1 METRLDEEWRVIEE
15 LLPVGWEAAARE
27 CKAFRRVRR
36 MAHPGTLLRL
46 LLFHAVNGGGLR
58 ATVAQA
64 RARGIAQLS
73 QVALFKRLK
82 SAGDWLAWI
91 GATLCT
97 QLRGELDVPEG
108 MRVRVVDSTTVQ
120 GPAAKSTGWRLHY
133 ALDLRTLSCD
143 WYELTDAR
151 GGELL
156 ERTPMRAGDVLMG
169 DRNYFRAQGIRAA
182 IEAQAH
188 VLIRL
193 RWRHAAM
200 RDARGRD
207 FRALDLAKRLR
218 VGQVGEWPVQ
228 LDLGQGDSVFGRVIS
243 IRLPA
248 TLAHT
253 AQKRA
258 RRHARKKHHVLDRR
272 TILATHFVMLF
283 TTLPPEKLD
292 ACSILELYRHRWQ
305 IELTFKRL
313 KQLIH
318 LGRLP
323 HKDPQAARGW
333 ILAKL
338 VVALLLDSL
347 YRNAR
352 AISPWGFELR
362 RRVPLP
368 ATIN

>member
-1 METRLDEEWRVIEE
+1 MDKPMDDEWPVIEG
-15 LLPVGWEAAARE
+15 LLPAGWEAAARE

-36 MAHPGTLLRL
+36 MASPSLLLRL
-46 LLFHAVNGGGLR
+46 LLFHAVNDGGLR

-64 RARGIAQLS
+64 RERGIASLS

-91 GATLCT
+91 GAALCA
-97 QLRGELDVPEG
+97 QLRGELHLPEG

-120 GPAAKSTGWRLHY
+120 GPASKGTDWRLHY

-143 WYELTDAR
+143 WYALTDAR
-151 GGELL
+151 GAELL

-169 DRNYFRAQGIRAA
+169 DRNYFRPAGVRAA
-182 IEAQAH
+182 VRAEAH
-188 VLIRL
+188 VLVRM
-193 RWRHAAM
+193 RWAHSAM
-200 RDARGRD
+200 HDARGRR
-207 FRALDLAKRLR
+207 FHALDRAKRLR

-228 LDLGQGDSVFGRVIS
+228 LELGRGESVAGRVVA
-243 IRLPA
+243 IRLP
-248 TLAHT
+248 TVLAYK
-253 AQKRA
+253 AQQRA
-258 RRHARKKHHVLDRR
+258 RRNAARKQKTLDQR
-272 TILATHFVMLF
+272 TILAATFVMIF
-283 TTLPPEKLD
+283 TTLPSEKLD
-292 ACSILELYRHRWQ
+292 ARGILELYRHRWQ

-323 HKDPQAARGW
+323 HKDPLAARGW

-352 AISPWGFELR
+352 AISPWGFEFQR
-362 RRVPLP
+362 PSSP
-368 ATIN
+368 TASAA